1 MLRLE
6 TNMASSWNTGTAVSK
21 AVEAAETVGQNIADN
36 NKTIKAVSS
45 AASAVSSAL
54 PTWQSVV
61 DTAAEAMEGVSD
73 RWTDVAGKA
82 YELLP
87 EGEDVAEALGSI
99 PSPVD
104 TLTGGLSKA
113 ATVVKAVNSPV
124 GRNFLNDVLFGGNAS
139 KRIAGSEIFSSGGIE
154 LMRELVID
162 AGILESGFVEID
174 KKIYNTLDGG
184 ISLNQSKGSS
194 AKKIIKKLADNN
206 PASEIKLILG
216 QFSARIDENNDIIVS
231 DRFNYNDFKNPLDG
245 KTYNAEDY
253 DAAIKEGKFTQV
265 EVLQSIFSGELNYA
279 MVRAAGFIL
288 GSKER
293 KDPSQTEGRVMEINL
308 GPAN

>member
-1 MLRLE
+1 
-6 TNMASSWNTGTAVSK
+6 MANFWDNDEVVGTVAEAVQN
-21 AVEAAETVGQNIADN
+21 VGQKIVDN
-36 NKTIKAVSS
+36 NQTIKAVSSVASAASS
-45 AASAVSSAL
+45 AASAVSSSL

-61 DTAAEAMEGVSD
+61 DTAAEAMEGVSS

-87 EGEDVAEALGSI
+87 EAEDVAEVLGGI

-104 TLTGGLSKA
+104 TLTGGVSKA
-113 ATVVKAVNSPV
+113 ATIVKAVNSPV
-124 GRNFLNDVLFGGNAS
+124 GRNFLNDVLFGGNTS
-139 KRIAGSEIFSSGGIE
+139 QRIAGAEIFSSGGIE
-154 LMRELVID
+154 LIRKLVID
-162 AGILESGFVEID
+162 AGILESKSVEIG
-174 KKIYNTLDGG
+174 KEIYNKLDGG
-184 ISLNQSKGSS
+184 ISLNQSEGSS
-194 AKKIIKKLADNN
+194 ASTIIKKLADGD
-206 PASEIKLILG
+206 PANEIKLMLG

-245 KTYNAEDY
+245 KTYNAEEY

-279 MVRAAGFIL
+279 MVRAAGFVI